1 MGINLWKNENDNW
14 TEGKEECRIMICLAG
29 ELQECC
35 YDLQKVTGKML
46 WEVQLGRVF
55 WTSGFLTFGVQSS
68 LQGWLV

>member
-1 MGINLWKNENDNW
+1 
-14 TEGKEECRIMICLAG
+14 MICLAG